1 MPKRR
6 LFLSALAVA
15 ATAPVMLRAQGAPT
29 ANLADIMMND
39 GRFGRFLELVT
50 LAGRMEML
58 RDAGRFTVL
67 APTNGGIDT
76 IPLHVRNTMSGSGN
90 PGQSD
95 RGAVTNFVDLHIV
108 EGVTSLGQL
117 TSGPTNMRTLNG
129 AIVQISGGTD
139 NAHMVQVSQAGVPIA
154 GLSIARN
161 GRIIGPVL
169 TATNGIVLP
178 LDTALLT

>member
-1 MPKRR
+1 MDDCAIAIVFLMQLGALFGGDGAIGGLLAAKHLCPEDGIGRGGLERR
-6 LFLSALAVA
+6 
-15 ATAPVMLRAQGAPT
+15 
-29 ANLADIMMND
+29 
-39 GRFGRFLELVT
+39 
-50 LAGRMEML
+50 EML

-67 APTNGGIDT
+67 APTNSGIDT
-76 IPLHVRNTMSGSGN
+76 IPLHMRNTMSGSGN
-90 PGQSD
+90 PGQAD

-129 AIVQISGGTD
+129 AIVQISGGAD